1 MIQTEKEIAPWK
13 KTNPICTQDLN
24 SYIAVKLVTRVM
36 GLSASHR
43 QTVGLRNQIQTQT
56 LIQLWASSETK
67 ISKMKNII
75 DTGVQT
81 KQEQLLAEV
90 DISDRADFMDG
101 YTQSVVVEYNS
112 QQEEICVFLVDHNP
126 ARMPEPLLRH
136 YVKLSDFLCL
146 DNGSAYL
153 GFCQETANLANFCLI
168 ENWAFESQI
177 KAS

>member
-1 MIQTEKEIAPWK
+1 
-13 KTNPICTQDLN
+13 
-24 SYIAVKLVTRVM
+24 
-36 GLSASHR
+36 
-43 QTVGLRNQIQTQT
+43 
-56 LIQLWASSETK
+56 
-67 ISKMKNII
+67 MKNII